1 MMLMIAH
8 VRGGF
13 SHVPKLLLLLSQM
26 LGKGGAL
33 ANFRVGLLG
42 VVDCI
47 HGI

>member
-1 MMLMIAH
+1 MMLMNAH
-8 VRGGF
+8 VRGGS

-33 ANFRVGLLG
+33 ANFFGGLLG
-42 VVDCI
+42 FLDYI